1 MILGCNI
8 ISHQPSLLQPTPIIP
23 TSILN
28 GNNLQM
34 HDRDMSPIHNDNDSS
49 LDDTS
54 GLFENKNKERDW
66 KMKFNWFVLNSF
78 R

>member
-1 MILGCNI
+1 MVNKYIELFRLIIMILGCNI
-8 ISHQPSLLQPTPIIP
+8 ISHQPSLLQPNPIIP

-28 GNNLQM
+28 GNTLQM

-54 GLFENKNKERDW
+54 G
-66 KMKFNWFVLNSF
+66 
-78 R
+78 

>member
-54 GLFENKNKERDW
+54 GLFENKNKERD
-66 KMKFNWFVLNSF
+66 
-78 R
+78 

>member
-8 ISHQPSLLQPTPIIP
+8 ISHQPSLLQPNPIIP

-28 GNNLQM
+28 GNTLQM

-54 GLFENKNKERDW
+54 G
-66 KMKFNWFVLNSF
+66 
-78 R
+78 